1 MIRRY
6 YFQNCF
12 LPKAVITLAFYLIF
26 ILKRAYVQLP
36 FIYTCFH
43 LVIPR
48 TKSSVYVNNNC
59 LLCMKKDRHRLQERS
74 RVMQTEQNRKKGL
87 FKGELNPAKD
97 HNTRDTSF
105 LKTLYFRLPA
115 LHMSTKKNPRANF
128 TVIFSSIIFYLSLAN
143 LCLFGYFYY
152 ILLQSNSGR

>member
-1 MIRRY
+1 MDDSQIRTLKIL
-6 YFQNCF
+6 FSKLF
-12 LPKAVITLAFYLIF
+12 LPKAIITLAFYLIF

-74 RVMQTEQNRKKGL
+74 RVMQTEQNRKNVCSRESL
-87 FKGELNPAKD
+87 IP
-97 HNTRDTSF
+97 R
-105 LKTLYFRLPA
+105 KTIRLA
-115 LHMSTKKNPRANF
+115 TQAF
-128 TVIFSSIIFYLSLAN
+128 
-143 LCLFGYFYY
+143 
-152 ILLQSNSGR
+152 